1 MNKISRRKLI
11 RSLAILPYPLTAGF
25 WSQNSFAAVNSDIY
39 FLTIQT
45 LGAWDVTVF
54 CDPKENTAG
63 EKEITNW
70 SKKDETRQIGNLTYA
85 PFAKN
90 KEFYEKYYNDMLVVN
105 GVDAQTNSH
114 TVGVTNNWS
123 GRTAAGYPSLPAL
136 FSSVYGL
143 NDPLPYISFGGAY
156 SYTANQV
163 SPAIIGNPGSIKE
176 LLLPNTDGWGGS
188 NKVDNALWKLIQAE
202 NIASIQSA
210 SAKSMNFESQKRRLE
225 YIEAFGNSEKL
236 AALGNKLPDSNELR
250 SLPELQQQIIAALS
264 AFSANTTITADI
276 SHGGYDTHENND
288 NQQGQLLSELVTA
301 LDFMWEQAEI
311 LGIADKLFV
320 MIGSDFGRTPYYNA
334 NRGKDHWNVGSY
346 IFMKKNA
353 SFTNQVIG
361 ETDALHNAMGLSYK
375 NLQPDGSSET
385 IKPIHVHSAVRDY
398 LGITGTKIDMMFPL
412 GPHNKYNLFG

>member
-1 MNKISRRKLI
+1 MNKISRRKI
-11 RSLAILPYPLTAGF
+11 VQSLALLPFPLTSSL
-25 WSQNSFAAVNSDIY
+25 WSQSINAAVYPEMY

-45 LGAWDVTVF
+45 NGAWDVTVF

-70 SKKDETRQIGNLTYA
+70 SNEAETQEIGNLIYA

-90 KEFYEKYYNDMLVVN
+90 KDFFEKCYKDMLVIN

-123 GRTAAGYPSLPAL
+123 GRTAAGYPSLSTL
-136 FSSVYGL
+136 FASVYGA
-143 NDPLPYISFGGAY
+143 DYPLSYISFGGAY

-163 SPAIIGNPGSIKE
+163 SPAIIGNANNIKE
-176 LLLPNTDGWGGS
+176 LLLPNRNGWNGS
-188 NKVDNALWKLIQAE
+188 EKLDDALWKLIQAE
-202 NIASIQSA
+202 NIASMQSDLV
-210 SAKSMNFESQKRRLE
+210 KNLNHESHKRRLE
-225 YIEAFGNSEKL
+225 YINAFANSEKL
-236 AALGNKLPDSNELR
+236 AALGNKLPDSDVLR
-250 SLPELQQQIIAALS
+250 GLSTLEQQIIAALS

-276 SHGGYDTHENND
+276 SQGGYDTHENND
-288 NQQGQLLSELVTA
+288 SQQSQLLSELVIA
-301 LDFMWEQAEI
+301 IDFMWEQAEI
-311 LGIADKLFV
+311 LGIADKLLV

-361 ETDALHNAMGLSYK
+361 ETDALHNAIGLNAK
-375 NLQPDGSSET
+375 NLQPDGSGET
-385 IKPIHVHSAVRDY
+385 IKPVHIHAAVRDY
-398 LGITGTKIDMMFPL
+398 LGITGTKVDSLFPL
-412 GPHNKYNLFG
+412 HTHHFDIFA

>member
-11 RSLAILPYPLTAGF
+11 QRLAILPFPLTSGF
-25 WSQNSFAAVNSDIY
+25 WSKNSFAAVNPDIF

-45 LGAWDVTVF
+45 NGAWDVTVF

-63 EKEITNW
+63 EKEITTW
-70 SKKDETRQIGNLTYA
+70 SKKDETREIGNLKYA

-90 KEFYEKYYNDMLVVN
+90 KEFFEKYYNDMLVVN

-123 GRTAAGYPSLPAL
+123 GRTAAGYPSLPTL
-136 FSSVYGL
+136 FSSVYGT
-143 NDPLPYISFGGAY
+143 NYPLPYISFGGAY

-163 SPAIIGNPGSIKE
+163 SPAIIGNPASIKE
-176 LLLPNTDGWGGS
+176 LLLPNINGWDG
-188 NKVDNALWKLIQAE
+188 NKKVDSTLWKLIQAE
-202 NIASIQSA
+202 NIASIQAA
-210 SAKSMNFESQKRRLE
+210 SEKSMNFESQKRRLE

-236 AALGNKLPDSNELR
+236 ATLGYKLPESNELNI
-250 SLPELQQQIIAALS
+250 LPALQQQIITALS

-276 SHGGYDTHENND
+276 SHNGYDTHENND
-288 NQQGQLLSELVTA
+288 NQQAQLLSELVTA
-301 LDFMWEQAEI
+301 IDFMWEQAEI

-334 NRGKDHWNVGSY
+334 NKGKDHWNVGSY

-361 ETDALHNAMGLSYK
+361 KTDALHNAMGLSSK
-375 NLQPDGSSET
+375 ILQPDDSSET

-398 LGITGTKIDMMFPL
+398 LGVIGTKVDLMFPL
-412 GPHNKYNLFG
+412 GPHNKYNIFG